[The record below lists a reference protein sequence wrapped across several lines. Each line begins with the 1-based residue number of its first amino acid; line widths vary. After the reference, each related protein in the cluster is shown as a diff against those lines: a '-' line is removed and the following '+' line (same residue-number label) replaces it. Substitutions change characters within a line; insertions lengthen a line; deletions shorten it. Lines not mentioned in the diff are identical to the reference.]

1 VGGKSDLLR
10 RSLHPSGILH
20 GIPNHPAKTWVSKRE
35 VVGMIKFRICRAVA
49 VLALIAAYLSSD
61 ILEARS
67 DERSVIESAA
77 DKVLG
82 GGGSEAK
89 SGPQDGAQRGANT
102 NSGAGTEVG
111 WGTSMSSGSGGGSGS
126 GEPTPVDPFPCPPE
140 VSCKELG
147 CDKKDCAS
155 YTLDNGCPV
164 NRCRTSVLVGDDKK
178 PICPP
183 EWLCNQAMIE
193 ACKSSGG
200 GCKNVL
206 DKVSGCEFGKCEGCK
221 PAPSCP
227 GRNVQGPVLLCPKG
241 MGCWAYEEDGCPAVK
256 CLPLV

>member
-1 VGGKSDLLR
+1 
-10 RSLHPSGILH
+10 
-20 GIPNHPAKTWVSKRE
+20 
-35 VVGMIKFRICRAVA
+35 MIKFRICRAVA

>member
-1 VGGKSDLLR
+1 VVGKSDLLR

-20 GIPNHPAKTWVSKRE
+20 GIPNYPAKIWGSKRE
-35 VVGMIKFRICRAVA
+35 VVEMINYRTCRVVA
-49 VLALIAAYLSSD
+49 VLALIAAPLFSD
-61 ILEARS
+61 ILGAHG

-77 DKVLG
+77 RKVLG
-82 GGGSEAK
+82 DGGSAAKSGSQDGAPGGGS
-89 SGPQDGAQRGANT
+89 S
-102 NSGAGTEVG
+102 NSGAGAEVG

-126 GEPTPVDPFPCPPE
+126 GEPTPVDPFPCPPN

-147 CDKKDCAS
+147 CDGDCDS

-164 NRCRTSVLVGDDKK
+164 SRCRTSVLPGDDKK

-183 EWLCNQAMIE
+183 EWLCNKEMIE

-206 DKVSGCEFGKCEGCK
+206 DKASGCEFGKCEACK

-227 GRNVQGPVLLCPKG
+227 GRNVKGPVLTCPKG
-241 MGCWAYEEDGCPAVK
+241 MGCWPYEEGGCPAAK